1 MPDLQQRLDDLRQRL
16 NRLSAKIGKEDI
28 RTDIADIE
36 RTARQLLA
44 EAKNTP
50 HEATAQALFAEI
62 AKFNQ
67 PVSSNQTAIRGLLR
81 RARIRIEI
89 AGDDDDIDEALD
101 ILEEAIALDSTYE
114 ETLLLL
120 KEAAQKTPHALQ
132 RVSDL
137 FKRYNLKPPAAKPTP
152 ETPVIQSALPP
163 INDEPPSPMTDM
175 PLPPPRP
182 TSTTPPPMNTV
193 RPNTPT
199 TSTGTMRRVGQVGE
213 LDEWMSELTQAYYAG
228 DYQATIEVA
237 NRILAQSPNNP
248 TASEYRAKAEDNI
261 IRGVVPDHRIP
272 FDARV
277 AYNRANSLVRA
288 GNYEEAERLYRE
300 ARDLAERSGI
310 LSWKDAEQ
318 AMLDIQDLA
327 LARELLTEGDRLM
340 ATDNWSDA
348 LRKYEG
354 ALRVVAN
361 DPQAEERAEKVRR
374 ILSEVDQITVKLS
387 TISGTLADQTNQI
400 LGILTA
406 IARVRQLLPNS
417 QRLASLQT
425 EANNKLASIKAQIN
439 DQAQA
444 ALARASNAISL
455 EEKMLVSTEATRLL
469 ELGVEL
475 DPSDTRLAGLLNDSR
490 ALSVEMQRARQ
501 ALERASAMIAQ
512 NFDSELAQARAMLA
526 GLRDYAQDER
536 YRLSVSELFNRHLER
551 AEIALEEGD
560 LTEAQTWLDTLREEP
575 FRILGRRTEL
585 TRLEAQLRREKQ
597 RGRLLIMAILGG
609 IIIIL
614 GALAFVTRPQWEP
627 VLFPP
632 PTATATETYTPSIT
646 PTPSDT
652 PTPSSTPTPSETPT
666 ASITP
671 SPTNTPSNTPTA
683 TWTVT
688 PSLTVTPSNTPTETY
703 TPTHTPTVTP
713 TYTETSTPTATATP
727 TITPTPIALCI
738 VVVRPENAAVVRV
751 APGQNELSLGTL
763 PSGTIMEV
771 LEQRRNPNTNAVW
784 YNIKVQV
791 GQASLVGWVRSDLV
805 VATSNTECPLIP

>member
-1 MPDLQQRLDDLRQRL
+1 MPDLQQRLDDLRQQL
-16 NRLSAKIGKEDI
+16 QTLSRKVGREDVSSAI
-28 RTDIADIE
+28 SNLE

-50 HEATAQALFAEI
+50 QETNAQALFAEI
-62 AKFNQ
+62 AKLSQ
-67 PVSSNQTAIRGLLR
+67 PSATNITAIRGLLR

-101 ILEEAIALDSTYE
+101 ILEEAIALDSGYE

-137 FKRYNLKPPAAKPTP
+137 FKRYNLKPPASKPTP
-152 ETPVIQSALPP
+152 DVPVIQSPMSNMSDDAPP
-163 INDEPPSPMTDM
+163 PMSESSA
-175 PLPPPRP
+175 PPPPRP
-182 TSTTPPPMNTV
+182 TTPPNV
-193 RPNTPT
+193 SRPT
-199 TSTGTMRRVGQVGE
+199 TSTNTMRRVGQTGE
-213 LDEWMSELTQAYYAG
+213 IDDLLSELTQTYYAG

-237 NRILAQSPNNP
+237 NRILSQSPNNP
-248 TASEYRAKAEDNI
+248 TATDYREKAEDNL

-310 LSWKDAEQ
+310 LTWKDAEQ

-327 LARELLTEGDRLM
+327 LARELLNEGDRLM

-361 DPQAEERAEKVRR
+361 DPQAEERAENVRR
-374 ILSEVDQITVKLS
+374 ILGETDQITVKLS
-387 TISGTLADQTNQI
+387 MLSGTLADQTQQI
-400 LGILTA
+400 QGILTA
-406 IARVRQLLPNS
+406 LARVRQLLPNS
-417 QRLASLQT
+417 QRLSSLQA
-425 EANNKLASIKAQIN
+425 EANNKLASLKAQIN

-444 ALARASNAISL
+444 ALARAANAISL
-455 EEKMLVSTEATRLL
+455 EEKMMVSGEASRLL

-475 DPSDTRLAGLLNDSR
+475 DPSDTRLAGLLNDAR
-490 ALSVEMQRARQ
+490 ALSAEMQRARQ
-501 ALERASAMIAQ
+501 TLERASAMIAQ
-512 NFDSELAQARAMLA
+512 NFDAELAQARAMLA
-526 GLRDYAQDER
+526 SLKDYAQDER
-536 YRLSVSELFNRHLER
+536 YRLSVNELFSRHLER
-551 AEIALEEGD
+551 AEVALEEGD
-560 LTEAQTWLDTLREEP
+560 MTEAGTWLDTMREEP
-575 FRILGRRTEL
+575 FRILGRRSEL
-585 TRLEAQLRREKQ
+585 LRLENQVRREKQ
-597 RGRLLIMAILGG
+597 RGRFLVGAIIGG
-609 IIIIL
+609 IIIVM

-632 PTATATETYTPSIT
+632 PPSLTYTPSVTPTASHT

-652 PTPSSTPTPSETPT
+652 PTVTPTST

-688 PSLTVTPSNTPTETY
+688 PSLTVTPSHTPTETN
-703 TPTHTPTVTP
+703 TPTHTPTVTSTP
-713 TYTETSTPTATATP
+713 TETSTSTATFTP
-727 TITPTPIALCI
+727 TITPTPIAICI
-738 VVVRPENAAVVRV
+738 VVVRPDSAAVVRV
-751 APGQNELSLGTL
+751 RAGQNELSLGTL
-763 PSGTIMEV
+763 PSGTILEV
-771 LEQRRNPNTNAVW
+771 LAQERNPNTNAVW
-784 YNIKVQV
+784 YNIKTQV
-791 GQASLVGWVRSDLV
+791 EEATLTGWVRSDLV
-805 VATSNTECPLIP
+805 EATSNTQCPLIP

>member
-16 NRLSAKIGKEDI
+16 GRLSAKVGKEDI
-28 RTDIADIE
+28 RTDLADVE

-44 EAKNTP
+44 EAKNTI
-50 HEATAQALFAEI
+50 HESTAQALFAEI
-62 AKFNQ
+62 AKLNQ

-101 ILEEAIALDSTYE
+101 ILEEAIALDSGYE

-137 FKRYNLKPPAAKPTP
+137 FKRYNLKPPAAKATP

-163 INDEPPSPMTDM
+163 TDDEPTSTLNDNPI
-175 PLPPPRP
+175 PPPRP
-182 TSTTPPPMNTV
+182 TSTTPPPNTG
-193 RPNTPT
+193 RPSTPT

-213 LDEWMSELTQAYYAG
+213 LDEMMSELTQAYYAG

-340 ATDNWSDA
+340 ATDSWSDA

-361 DPQAEERAEKVRR
+361 DPQAEERAENVRR

-387 TISGTLADQTNQI
+387 TISGTLADQTTQI
-400 LGILTA
+400 QGILSA

-417 QRLASLQT
+417 QRLASLQA
-425 EANNKLASIKAQIN
+425 EANNKLASLKAQIN

-444 ALARASNAISL
+444 ALARASNAVSL

-512 NFDSELAQARAMLA
+512 NFDAELSQARAMLA

-536 YRLSVSELFNRHLER
+536 YRLSVNELFNRHLER

-560 LTEAQTWLDTLREEP
+560 LTEAQTWLDTMREEP
-575 FRILGRRTEL
+575 FRILGKRSEL
-585 TRLEAQLRREKQ
+585 TRLENQVRGEKQ
-597 RGRLLIMAILGG
+597 RGRLLLGAIIGG

-666 ASITP
+666 ASVTP
-671 SPTNTPSNTPTA
+671 SPTNTPSNTPTS

-688 PSLTVTPSNTPTETY
+688 PSLTVTSSYTPTETN
-703 TPTHTPTVTP
+703 TPTHTPTVT
-713 TYTETSTPTATATP
+713 STPTATSTATATSTP
-727 TITPTPIALCI
+727 TITPTPIAICI
-738 VVVRPENAAVVRV
+738 VVVRPESAAVVRV
-751 APGQNELSLGTL
+751 RPGQNEQSLGVL

-771 LEQRRNPNTNAVW
+771 LEQRRNTTTNAVW

-791 GQASLVGWVRSDLV
+791 EEANLTGWVRSDLV